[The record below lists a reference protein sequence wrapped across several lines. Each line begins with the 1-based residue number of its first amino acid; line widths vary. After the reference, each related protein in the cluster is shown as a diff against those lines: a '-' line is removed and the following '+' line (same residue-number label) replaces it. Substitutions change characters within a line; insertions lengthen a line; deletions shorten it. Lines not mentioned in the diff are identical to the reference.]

1 MLILGFFGA
10 LGFAGAFSAFGAAA
24 LGLADAFLA
33 GAALATTGATVGS
46 GPNFTS
52 GGSGTYGIGVVA
64 TGTLS
69 AGLLL
74 VTTNGI
80 GVVAAGSG
88 TLYGA
93 DTLGVVTA
101 SNGCL
106 SLVDCNPNNFFKKS
120 NINVSFTSIYYRV
133 RILYFFL

>member
-1 MLILGFFGA
+1 MRSNPIWFISYFAMLILGFFGA
-10 LGFAGAFSAFGAAA
+10 LGFAGAFSATGFAT
-24 LGLADAFLA
+24 LGLAGAFLA

-46 GPNFTS
+46 GSNFTS
-52 GGSGTYGIGVVA
+52 GGSGTY
-64 TGTLS
+64 
-69 AGLLL
+69 
-74 VTTNGI
+74 GI